1 MWKNLSTIT
10 SSPDEYQKYVDKIY
24 KSLIIIPM
32 NINKQLQKLYPSQQ
46 LPDLSQ
52 IEKVGKHK
60 QLQKL
65 YRSQQLPDLSQIEK
79 VGKQK
84 NIVKEVGKQKNIEKE
99 EQELF
104 NKLIAN
110 KDSKPFWYLWNSGLK
125 KVGLNIKNS

>member
-32 NINKQLQKLYPSQQ
+32 NINKQLQKLY
-46 LPDLSQ
+46 Q
-52 IEKVGKHK
+52 I
-60 QLQKL
+60 
-65 YRSQQLPDLSQIEK
+65 QQLPDLSQIEK

-84 NIVKEVGKQKNIEKE
+84 NIEKEVGKQKNIEKE

>member
-32 NINKQLQKLYPSQQ
+32 NINYQLQKLYPSRL
-46 LPDLSQ
+46 LPQ
-52 IEKVGKHK
+52 IKKVG
-60 QLQKL
+60 
-65 YRSQQLPDLSQIEK
+65 E
-79 VGKQK
+79 QK
-84 NIVKEVGKQKNIEKE
+84 NIEKEVGKQKNIEKE

-104 NKLIAN
+104 NMLIAN

-125 KVGLNIKNS
+125 KVGLKILIKDIS